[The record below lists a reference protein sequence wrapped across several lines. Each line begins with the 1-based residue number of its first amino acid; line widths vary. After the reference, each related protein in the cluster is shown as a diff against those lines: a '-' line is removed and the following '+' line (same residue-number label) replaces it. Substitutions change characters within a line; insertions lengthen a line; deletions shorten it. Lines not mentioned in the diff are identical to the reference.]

1 MSNSPATDHLQ
12 KELAAIA
19 ASFERTTHPKW
30 KELMPFKDSI
40 GELRRRGA
48 SFKTIATILRNKS
61 ISVSHDT
68 VARFCY
74 QVLGEKSPKR
84 KRSVPEGE
92 RRNDGAQ
99 NDAPSRARKP
109 RPRAQTAPMPSG
121 AERGPRIARV
131 EDL

>member
-40 GELRRRGA
+40 GELRKRGA
-48 SFKTIATILRNKS
+48 SFKTITTILRNKS

-84 KRSVPEGE
+84 KCSAPESE
-92 RRNDGAQ
+92 RRDNCAQ
-99 NDAPSRARKP
+99 HHAPSRARKARP
-109 RPRAQTAPMPSG
+109 RPQTAPMSSG
-121 AERGPRIARV
+121 AERGPRIARI
-131 EDL
+131 EEL